1 MLRLQPTT
9 IKIATRDISDAERR
23 SRYRKHLL
31 SRQKVDKRR
40 DKLIQ
45 QYGREAVP
53 EDALNIRIIT
63 PTTDCSIGQDS
74 PGSDGRN
81 ESDGDEEVGSSVP
94 LLDYSTI
101 SSEET
106 TYVDVDHGINRLHRR
121 PDQDRLP
128 FRPRQS
134 LGKPTDLQWRD
145 VIGTE
150 AVTNKFED
158 DHEDADTG
166 TVHTQPH
173 DNGRDGSVTDED
185 ERDTV
190 EQLLAATLDGST
202 HETEEVNDDLSQSS
216 REPVEPPEDANELSI
231 SPADEGL
238 EPTTPRRHF
247 PVYSDRLPV
256 EEQPRTPRQLPEAR
270 HQSRFDGAYTAPVR
284 GHRVRVEIGDAPVTA
299 RRRRAGRN
307 NSPVGLRTPGFQGLY
322 GGSENADD
330 V

>member
-31 SRQKVDKRR
+31 SRQKANKRR
-40 DKLIQ
+40 DDLIQ
-45 QYGREAVP
+45 HDQETVL
-53 EDALNIRIIT
+53 EDALNTRIVT
-63 PTTDCSIGQDS
+63 PTTDSSIGQDT

-81 ESDGDEEVGSSVP
+81 ESDGEEELGSPVP
-94 LLDYSTI
+94 PLDYGTI

-106 TYVDVDHGINRLHRR
+106 TYVDVDHGTNRLHRQ
-121 PDQDRLP
+121 PDQHRLP

-134 LGKPTDLQWRD
+134 L
-145 VIGTE
+145 
-150 AVTNKFED
+150 D
-158 DHEDADTG
+158 DHEDADTAP
-166 TVHTQPH
+166 VHTQTH
-173 DNGRDGSVTDED
+173 DNVRDGSVTDED
-185 ERDTV
+185 ERDTI

-202 HETEEVNDDLSQSS
+202 YESEEVNDDLSQTSG
-216 REPVEPPEDANELSI
+216 ELVDPPEDAGELSI

-256 EEQPRTPRQLPEAR
+256 EEQPQTPRQLPEAR
-270 HQSRFDGAYTAPVR
+270 HQSWFDGVYTAPVR
-284 GHRVRVEIGDAPVTA
+284 GQRVRVEIDDAPVTV

-307 NSPVGLRTPGFQGLY
+307 TSPVGLRTPGFQGLY

>member
-23 SRYRKHLL
+23 SRYRKHLI
-31 SRQKVDKRR
+31 SRQKVNKRR
-40 DKLIQ
+40 NDLIQ
-45 QYGREAVP
+45 HDQEAAL
-53 EDALNIRIIT
+53 EDALNYRIVT
-63 PTTDCSIGQDS
+63 PTTDSSIGHDT
-74 PGSDGRN
+74 PVSDGRN
-81 ESDGDEEVGSSVP
+81 ESDGEEELGTRVP
-94 LLDYSTI
+94 QLDYGTA

-106 TYVDVDHGINRLHRR
+106 TYRDVDHGINRLHRQ
-121 PDQDRLP
+121 PDQHRLP

-134 LGKPTDLQWRD
+134 L
-145 VIGTE
+145 
-150 AVTNKFED
+150 D
-158 DHEDADTG
+158 DHGDADTAPA
-166 TVHTQPH
+166 HTQPH

-185 ERDTV
+185 ERDTI

-202 HETEEVNDDLSQSS
+202 YETEEVNDDLSQSLG
-216 REPVEPPEDANELSI
+216 EVVEPPEDAGELSI
-231 SPADEGL
+231 SPADEGF
-238 EPTTPRRHF
+238 EPMTPQRHF

-256 EEQPRTPRQLPEAR
+256 EGQPQTPRQLPEAR

-284 GHRVRVEIGDAPVTA
+284 GRRVRVEIDDAPVTV

-307 NSPVGLRTPGFQGLY
+307 TSPVGLRTPGFQGLY

>member
-31 SRQKVDKRR
+31 SRQKANKRR
-40 DKLIQ
+40 DDLTQ
-45 QYGREAVP
+45 LDQGTVL
-53 EDALNIRIIT
+53 EDALNTRIVT
-63 PTTDCSIGQDS
+63 PTTDSSIGQDT

-81 ESDGDEEVGSSVP
+81 ELDGEEELGSLVP
-94 LLDYSTI
+94 PLDYGTI

-106 TYVDVDHGINRLHRR
+106 TYVDVVHGTNRLHRQ
-121 PDQDRLP
+121 PDQHRLP

-134 LGKPTDLQWRD
+134 L
-145 VIGTE
+145 
-150 AVTNKFED
+150 D
-158 DHEDADTG
+158 DHEDADTAP
-166 TVHTQPH
+166 VHTQPH
-173 DNGRDGSVTDED
+173 DNVRDGSMTDED
-185 ERDTV
+185 ERDTI
-190 EQLLAATLDGST
+190 EQPLAATLDGST
-202 HETEEVNDDLSQSS
+202 YESEEVNDDLLQTSG
-216 REPVEPPEDANELSI
+216 ELVDPPEDAGELSI

-256 EEQPRTPRQLPEAR
+256 EEQPQTPRQLPEAR
-270 HQSRFDGAYTAPVR
+270 HQSRFDGVYTAPVR
-284 GHRVRVEIGDAPVTA
+284 GRRVRVEIDDAPVTV

-307 NSPVGLRTPGFQGLY
+307 TSPVGLRTPGFQGLY

>member
-31 SRQKVDKRR
+31 RRQKFDKRR
-40 DKLIQ
+40 DDLIQ
-45 QYGREAVP
+45 HDQEAVL
-53 EDALNIRIIT
+53 EDALNTRIVT
-63 PTTDCSIGQDS
+63 PTTDSSIGQDTS
-74 PGSDGRN
+74 VSDGRN
-81 ESDGDEEVGSSVP
+81 ESDGEEELGSSAP
-94 LLDYSTI
+94 LLGYGTI

-106 TYVDVDHGINRLHRR
+106 TYVDVDHSINRLHEQS
-121 PDQDRLP
+121 DQHRLP

-134 LGKPTDLQWRD
+134 LGKPTNQQWRD
-145 VIGTE
+145 TIGTE
-150 AVTNKFED
+150 AGTDKIED
-158 DHEDADTG
+158 DHEDADTAP
-166 TVHTQPH
+166 VHTQPH
-173 DNGRDGSVTDED
+173 DNDRDGSVTDED
-185 ERDTV
+185 ERDTI
-190 EQLLAATLDGST
+190 EQLLAATLDRST
-202 HETEEVNDDLSQSS
+202 YETEEVNDDLSQSS
-216 REPVEPPEDANELSI
+216 GELIDPPEDADELSI

-238 EPTTPRRHF
+238 EHRTPRRHF

-256 EEQPRTPRQLPEAR
+256 EEQPQTPRQLPEAR

-284 GHRVRVEIGDAPVTA
+284 GRRVRVEIDDAPVTV

-307 NSPVGLRTPGFQGLY
+307 TSPVGLRTPGFQGLY

>member
-31 SRQKVDKRR
+31 SRQKVNKIR
-40 DKLIQ
+40 DDLIQ
-45 QYGREAVP
+45 HDQEATL
-53 EDALNIRIIT
+53 EDALNTRIVI
-63 PTTDCSIGQDS
+63 PTTDSSIVQDT

-81 ESDGDEEVGSSVP
+81 ESDGEEEIGSSVP
-94 LLDYSTI
+94 LVDYGTI

-106 TYVDVDHGINRLHRR
+106 IFVDVDHSINRLHRQ
-121 PDQDRLP
+121 PDQHRLP

-134 LGKPTDLQWRD
+134 LGKPADQQWRHM
-145 VIGTE
+145 IETE
-150 AVTNKFED
+150 AGTDKFEG
-158 DHEDADTG
+158 DHEDADTAP
-166 TVHTQPH
+166 VHTQPH

-185 ERDTV
+185 ERDAI
-190 EQLLAATLDGST
+190 EQLLAATVDGST
-202 HETEEVNDDLSQSS
+202 YETEQVNDDFSQSS
-216 REPVEPPEDANELSI
+216 GELMDPPEDAGELSI

-256 EEQPRTPRQLPEAR
+256 EEQPQTPRQLPEVR

-284 GHRVRVEIGDAPVTA
+284 GRRVRVEIDDAPVTL

-307 NSPVGLRTPGFQGLY
+307 TSPVGLRTPGFQGLY

>member
-31 SRQKVDKRR
+31 SRQKANKRR
-40 DKLIQ
+40 DDLTQ
-45 QYGREAVP
+45 LNQGTVL
-53 EDALNIRIIT
+53 EDALNTRIVT
-63 PTTDCSIGQDS
+63 PTTDSSIGQDT

-81 ESDGDEEVGSSVP
+81 ESDGEEELGSSVLP
-94 LLDYSTI
+94 LDYGTI

-106 TYVDVDHGINRLHRR
+106 TYVDVVHGTNRLHRQ
-121 PDQDRLP
+121 PDQHRLP
-128 FRPRQS
+128 FRPRQG
-134 LGKPTDLQWRD
+134 L
-145 VIGTE
+145 
-150 AVTNKFED
+150 D
-158 DHEDADTG
+158 DHEDADTAP
-166 TVHTQPH
+166 VHTQPH
-173 DNGRDGSVTDED
+173 DNVRDGSMTDED
-185 ERDTV
+185 ERDTI
-190 EQLLAATLDGST
+190 EQPLAATLDGST
-202 HETEEVNDDLSQSS
+202 HESEEVNDDLLQTSG
-216 REPVEPPEDANELSI
+216 ELVDPPEDAGELSI

-256 EEQPRTPRQLPEAR
+256 EEQPQTPRQLPEAR
-270 HQSRFDGAYTAPVR
+270 YQSRFDGVYTAPVR
-284 GHRVRVEIGDAPVTA
+284 GRRVRVEIDDAPVTV

-307 NSPVGLRTPGFQGLY
+307 TSPVGLRTPGFQGLY